1 MDYRIGQVVYVK
13 TPASYGI
20 IGDVLKSPV
29 PTSYH
34 GVDIKDKS
42 LWFQPGDIT
51 VHLVGV
57 PNIAPPDFEKIFT
70 LQTTY
75 RLADQF
81 FAKGIRVVSDLKGEI
96 EMLQAMLDEGARRNE
111 DGVDLPSAIGFLD
124 GIRTGKK

>member
-81 FAKGIRVVSDLKGEI
+81 FAKGIRVVSDLKWEI
-96 EMLQAMLDEGARRNE
+96 EMLQAMFDGGTRRNE
-111 DGVDLPSAIGFLD
+111 DGVELGLAIKFLED
-124 GIRTGKK
+124 ILRTKR